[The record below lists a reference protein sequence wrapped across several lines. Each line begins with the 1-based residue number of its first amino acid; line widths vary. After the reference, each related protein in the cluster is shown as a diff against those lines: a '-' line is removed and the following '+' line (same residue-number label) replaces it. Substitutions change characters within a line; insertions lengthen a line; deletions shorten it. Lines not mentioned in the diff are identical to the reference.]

1 MRLLAAS
8 IVILLLAFSL
18 AHAEEYAGGQVV
30 RMFECLKAER
40 GGFELYDAGKYIDSN
55 TKYKIEKAYFVDYGS
70 PQGSIYLVI
79 GQVDIAGNEP
89 LTVRCFN
96 ILP

>member
-18 AHAEEYAGGQVV
+18 AHAEEYAGGQV
-30 RMFECLKAER
+30 
-40 GGFELYDAGKYIDSN
+40 
-55 TKYKIEKAYFVDYGS
+55 
-70 PQGSIYLVI
+70 
-79 GQVDIAGNEP
+79 DIAGNEP